1 MNLVESCYNQSYSQ
15 AMHILIADDHAL
27 FRGGMVRLLCDALS
41 PEHGDIQVSEAADV
55 AEALE
60 LTATAI
66 DIDLILMD
74 LKMPGMDGMEGLKA
88 VCASAP
94 ATPVAMMSSCEDGAV
109 VQAAIAAGAAGFI
122 PKSTSCDIMRH
133 AILMIMDGGIY
144 LPPHLLMQTHV
155 SGESDLSE
163 HQKHIL
169 TLLAQGHA
177 NKSIAFELGISEGT
191 VKQHIHSIY
200 KKLAITSRTQ
210 ALLKAQDMGL
220 V

>member
-1 MNLVESCYNQSYSQ
+1 
-15 AMHILIADDHAL
+15 MHILIADDHAL

-41 PEHGDIQVSEAADV
+41 ADTESVRVSEAADV
-55 AEALE
+55 AQALE
-60 LTATAI
+60 LAENEI

-74 LKMPGMDGMEGLKA
+74 LKMPGMDGMAGLKA
-88 VCASAP
+88 VCNVAP
-94 ATPVAMMSSCEDGAV
+94 STPVVMMSSCEDADV

-122 PKSTSCDIMRH
+122 PKSTSCEVMRH

-144 LPPHLLMQTHV
+144 LPPNLLMQPKI
-155 SGESDLSE
+155 EQKNELSE
-163 HQKHIL
+163 HQKNIL
-169 TLLAQGHA
+169 ALLAQGHA

-191 VKQHIHSIY
+191 VKQHIHTIY
-200 KKLAITSRTQ
+200 KKLGISSRTQ